1 LAVTKLIVVSPTV
14 WARLATELGVLAA
27 LAAAF
32 GMEAA
37 AMRPTPLARNARRDG
52 TPWPEWPVLSNPAN
66 RDRAVPLTYE
76 QFRYAF
82 ANAVPESEAEQL
94 YEEFSVPGAG
104 KPLFQAAVANLNPW
118 TEDKVENNPNRGPLL
133 IVCGEHDHTVPPVI
147 ARASFAIEKRN
158 PGVTEIVEIPG
169 RGHALTI
176 DHGWRD
182 VAETALAFAQR
193 FVSAS
198 GMKQ

>member
-1 LAVTKLIVVSPTV
+1 
-14 WARLATELGVLAA
+14 
-27 LAAAF
+27 
-32 GMEAA
+32 MEAA